1 MSDKVEEAA
10 IIVDEF
16 WYPVCHMM
24 KQIHNDPFPSQKAAR
39 ADKRYSITV
48 AGRSFAMQ
56 QGREINR
63 GIQQEGNYSR
73 YSLVPPISIKEI
85 VAGVQVSRA
94 LSAEEAEIGDDGD
107 EMPRA
112 NAIRLGGARTESP
125 SRPHANHAYA
135 LDVPPAPGLPGQGA
149 RLKEASKESDEGEKL
164 PYQLMPALNDAQYEA
179 LKADIQERG
188 VQVAIEFDEVGNVLD
203 GHHRLQACQELGITE
218 YPSVIKRFDSEE
230 AKRLHVRRVNALRRH
245 LTKEQ
250 LDEQIL
256 AMRLEGNSYRAI
268 GDALGI
274 SHVTAINALSTG
286 KNLPVASLPDRI
298 LGKDGKERPATMPR
312 SSIFIPTA
320 PTEQDF
326 AAARQE
332 PEAARLDKPLQGKSP
347 TLEALQSSESNEWY
361 TPAKYIE
368 AARQVMGGIDL
379 DPASCELA
387 NKTVQAGTIYA
398 IEDNG
403 LTKEWVGRVFL
414 NPPYGREGQDSNQ
427 ALWTAKLLAE
437 RKTGRIEQAVLLVNA
452 VTDRSWF
459 QPLWDFP
466 ICFTDHRI
474 RFYGPTGE
482 GGSPVVGSAFVYFG
496 PSPSLFYLAFAQ
508 FGVIATRL
516 AL

>member
-1 MSDKVEEAA
+1 MTTDSEQEVEAGQA
-10 IIVDEF
+10 
-16 WYPVCHMM
+16 
-24 KQIHNDPFPSQKAAR
+24 KA
-39 ADKRYSITV
+39 
-48 AGRSFAMQ
+48 
-56 QGREINR
+56 
-63 GIQQEGNYSR
+63 YSR
-73 YSLVPPISIKEI
+73 
-85 VAGVQVSRA
+85 
-94 LSAEEAEIGDDGD
+94 SA
-107 EMPRA
+107 
-112 NAIRLGGARTESP
+112 AIRLGLSGRGGEALDRLALALAGRAAQGA
-125 SRPHANHAYA
+125 SRPYM
-135 LDVPPAPGLPGQGA
+135 LDVPPVPVA
-149 RLKEASKESDEGEKL
+149 RLKEASKESDEGERL
-164 PYQLMPALNDAQYEA
+164 PYQLMPALSDAQYEA

-203 GHHRLQACQELGITE
+203 GHHRLQACRELGIAE
-218 YPSVIKRFDSEE
+218 YPSVIKRFDNEE

-245 LTKEQ
+245 LTKAQ

-274 SHVTAINALSTG
+274 SHVTAINALSGG
-286 KNLPVASLPDRI
+286 KNLPPAELPSTVT
-298 LGKDGKERPATMPR
+298 GADGKQYPATKPR

-332 PEAARLDKPLQGKSP
+332 PEATSPAEPSPAPDQPEPQPPARPGKSP
-347 TLEALQSSESNEWY
+347 ALEALTSSESNEWY

-379 DPASCELA
+379 DPASCEQA
-387 NKTVQAGTIYA
+387 NRVVMADRIFTA
-398 IEDNG
+398 ELDG
-403 LTKEWVGRVFL
+403 LKQEWAGRVWL

-437 RKTGRIEQAVLLVNA
+437 WKTGRIERAILLVNA

-482 GGSPVVGSAFVYFG
+482 GGSPVVGSVLVYFG

-516 AL
+516 ALDSSPGLAL